1 MKKILFSLVIL
12 TFAGNIS
19 AQTGADVKKPSI
31 ALKVSAFD
39 FTTARAIQVNT
50 LGTVL
55 SNKSWEKLSNSKKS
69 IGVQYFKGINPK
81 IDFMVN
87 LDLASLSYPFY
98 ASSAIKSSFSST
110 GFVDKILRGNGVVAN
125 RFYAAADAGLNF
137 KMLSD
142 DHKVVPYLS
151 AGLGVSKFASNF
163 MAYAPVGAGIQ
174 IKANQGSFINILSTF
189 RAEMSSLTKTHFN
202 HSISYSLPLK
212 LKEKKPVVLPPPPP
226 PADTDN
232 DGVIDANDKCP
243 TVAGLAK
250 YAGCPI
256 PDTDKDGVNDEQD
269 KCPTV
274 AGLAKYAGCPI
285 PDTDKDGINDEQDKC
300 PTVAGLSRYNG
311 CPIPDTDKDGV
322 NDEVDACPTETGISA
337 NHGCPDVQPILS
349 QAASN
354 LKFATG
360 KSYLSVKQLANLD
373 AVVAILAK
381 YSNVSL
387 AIGGHTDNT
396 GAEKLNAK
404 LSSNRAAIVAKYLTK
419 KGVDVKRITTSG
431 FGYANPAADNKTK
444 EGRAQNRRSELTA
457 VYN

>member
-1 MKKILFSLVIL
+1 M
-12 TFAGNIS
+12 S
-19 AQTGADVKKPSI
+19 A
-31 ALKVSAFD
+31 
-39 FTTARAIQVNT
+39 
-50 LGTVL
+50 
-55 SNKSWEKLSNSKKS
+55 
-69 IGVQYFKGINPK
+69 
-81 IDFMVN
+81 
-87 LDLASLSYPFY
+87 
-98 ASSAIKSSFSST
+98 
-110 GFVDKILRGNGVVAN
+110 
-125 RFYAAADAGLNF
+125 
-137 KMLSD
+137 
-142 DHKVVPYLS
+142 
-151 AGLGVSKFASNF
+151 
-163 MAYAPVGAGIQ
+163 
-174 IKANQGSFINILSTF
+174 
-189 RAEMSSLTKTHFN
+189 LTKTHFN
-202 HSISYSLPLK
+202 HGVSYSMPLK

-232 DGVIDANDKCP
+232 DGVIDADDKCP

-322 NDEVDACPTETGISA
+322 NDEVDACPTEAGISA
-337 NHGCPDVQPILS
+337 NHGCPDVQPILT

-373 AVVAILAK
+373 AVVAVLAK

-404 LSSNRAAIVAKYLTK
+404 LSINRASVVAKYLTK
-419 KGVDVKRITTSG
+419 KGVDTKRITTSG
-431 FGYANPAADNKTK
+431 FGFANPTADNKTK

>member
-1 MKKILFSLVIL
+1 MKKILFSLIVL
-12 TFAGNIS
+12 AFAGNIS
-19 AQTGADVKKPSI
+19 AQTNANVKKPSL
-31 ALKVSAFD
+31 ALKISAFD

-50 LGTVL
+50 LGAVL
-55 SNKSWEKLSNSKKS
+55 SNKSWEKLSNSTKS
-69 IGVQYFKGINPK
+69 IGVQYFKGITPK
-81 IDFMVN
+81 MDFMVN
-87 LDLASLSYPFY
+87 LDLASLSYPYY
-98 ASSAIKSSFSST
+98 ASSGIKTTWGSAT
-110 GFVDKILRGNGVVAN
+110 GATSKG
-125 RFYAAADAGLNF
+125 FYAAADAGLNF
-137 KMLSD
+137 KIVSD

-151 AGLGVSKFASNF
+151 AGIGISKFATNF

-174 IKANQGSFINILSTF
+174 IKANHGSFINILSTF

-202 HSISYSLPLK
+202 HGVSYSMPLK

-256 PDTDKDGVNDEQD
+256 PDTDKDG
-269 KCPTV
+269 
-274 AGLAKYAGCPI
+274 
-285 PDTDKDGINDEQDKC
+285 INDEQDKC

-311 CPIPDTDKDGV
+311 CPIPDTDKDGI
-322 NDEVDACPTETGISA
+322 NDEVDACPTEAGISA
-337 NHGCPDVQPILS
+337 NHGCPDVQPILT

-373 AVVAILAK
+373 AVVAVLAK
-381 YSNVSL
+381 YTNVSV

-396 GAEKLNAK
+396 GAERLNSK
-404 LSSNRAAIVAKYLTK
+404 LSINRASVVAKYLIK
-419 KGVDVKRITTSG
+419 KGVDAKRITSSG

-444 EGRAQNRRSELTA
+444 EGRAQNRRAELTA

>member
-12 TFAGNIS
+12 AFAGNVS
-19 AQTGADVKKPSI
+19 AQTDANVKKPSI

-55 SNKSWEKLSNSKKS
+55 SNKSWEKLSNSTKS
-69 IGVQYFKGINPK
+69 IGVQYFKGVTPK
-81 IDFMVN
+81 MDFMVN
-87 LDLASLSYPFY
+87 LDFASLSYPFY
-98 ASSAIKSSFSST
+98 ASSLIQRT
-110 GFVDKILRGNGVVAN
+110 RGTASGATTED
-125 RFYAAADAGLNF
+125 FYAAADAGLNF

-151 AGLGVSKFASNF
+151 AGIGVGKFRSSY

-174 IKANQGSFINILSTF
+174 IKANHGSFINILSTF
-189 RAEMSSLTKTHFN
+189 RAEMSALTKTHFN
-202 HSISYSLPLK
+202 HGVSYSMPLK

-285 PDTDKDGINDEQDKC
+285 PDTDKDGVNDEQDKC

-311 CPIPDTDKDGV
+311 CPIPDTDNDGV
-322 NDEVDACPTETGISA
+322 NDEVDACPTESGISA
-337 NHGCPDVQPILS
+337 NHGCPDVQPILT
-349 QAASN
+349 QAAAN

-360 KSYLSVKQLANLD
+360 KSYLSTKQLANLD
-373 AVVAILAK
+373 AVVAVLAK
-381 YSNVSL
+381 YTNVSV

-404 LSSNRAAIVAKYLTK
+404 LSINRANVVAKYLAK
-419 KGVDVKRITTSG
+419 KGVDAKRITTSG
-431 FGYANPAADNKTK
+431 FGYTNPAADNKTK
-444 EGRAQNRRSELTA
+444 VGRAQNRRAELTA

>member
-1 MKKILFSLVIL
+1 MKKILFSLIVL
-12 TFAGNIS
+12 AFAGNVS
-19 AQTGADVKKPSI
+19 AQTDANVKKPSL

-50 LGTVL
+50 LGAVL
-55 SNKSWEKLSNSKKS
+55 SNKSWEKLSNSTKS
-69 IGVQYFKGINPK
+69 IGVQYFKGITSK
-81 IDFMVN
+81 MDFMVN
-87 LDLASLSYPFY
+87 LDLASLSYPYY
-98 ASSAIKSSFSST
+98 ASSGIKTTWGSASGATSK
-110 GFVDKILRGNGVVAN
+110 G
-125 RFYAAADAGLNF
+125 FYAAADAGLNF
-137 KMLSD
+137 KILTD

-151 AGLGVSKFASNF
+151 AGIGVSKFASNY

-174 IKANQGSFINILSTF
+174 IKANHGSFINILSTF
-189 RAEMSSLTKTHFN
+189 RAEMSALTKTHFN
-202 HSISYSLPLK
+202 HGVSYSMPLK

-256 PDTDKDGVNDEQD
+256 PDTDKDGINDEQD

-311 CPIPDTDKDGV
+311 CPIPDTDKDGI
-322 NDEVDACPTETGISA
+322 NDEVDACPTEAGISA
-337 NHGCPDVQPILS
+337 NHGCPDVQPILT

-354 LKFATG
+354 LRFATG
-360 KSYLSVKQLANLD
+360 KSYLSAKQLASLD
-373 AVVAILAK
+373 AVVAVLAK
-381 YSNVSL
+381 YTNVSV

-396 GAEKLNAK
+396 GAERLNSK
-404 LSSNRAAIVAKYLTK
+404 LSINRATVAAKYLIK
-419 KGVDVKRITTSG
+419 KGVDAKRITTSG

>member
-1 MKKILFSLVIL
+1 MKKILFSLIVL
-12 TFAGNIS
+12 AFAGNVS
-19 AQTGADVKKPSI
+19 AQTDANVKKPSL

-50 LGTVL
+50 LGAVL
-55 SNKSWEKLSNSKKS
+55 SNKSWEKLSNSTKS
-69 IGVQYFKGINPK
+69 IGIQYFKGITSK
-81 IDFMVN
+81 MDFMVN
-87 LDLASLSYPFY
+87 LDLASLSYPYY
-98 ASSAIKSSFSST
+98 ASSGIKTTWGSASGATSK
-110 GFVDKILRGNGVVAN
+110 G
-125 RFYAAADAGLNF
+125 FYAAADAGLNF
-137 KMLSD
+137 KILTD

-151 AGLGVSKFASNF
+151 AGIGVSKFASNY

-174 IKANQGSFINILSTF
+174 IKANHGSFINILSTF
-189 RAEMSSLTKTHFN
+189 RAEMSALTKTHFN
-202 HSISYSLPLK
+202 HGVSYSMPLK

-256 PDTDKDGVNDEQD
+256 PDTDKDGINDEQD

-311 CPIPDTDKDGV
+311 CPIPDTDKDGI
-322 NDEVDACPTETGISA
+322 NDEVDACPTEAGISA
-337 NHGCPDVQPILS
+337 NHGCPDVQPILT

-354 LKFATG
+354 LRFATG
-360 KSYLSVKQLANLD
+360 KSYLSAKQLASLD
-373 AVVAILAK
+373 AVVAVLAK
-381 YSNVSL
+381 YTNVSV

-396 GAEKLNAK
+396 GAERLNSK
-404 LSSNRAAIVAKYLTK
+404 LSINRATVAANYLIK
-419 KGVDVKRITTSG
+419 KGVDAKRITTSG

>member
-1 MKKILFSLVIL
+1 MKKILFSLIVL
-12 TFAGNIS
+12 AFAGNVS
-19 AQTGADVKKPSI
+19 AQTDANVKKPSL

-50 LGTVL
+50 LGAVL
-55 SNKSWEKLSNSKKS
+55 SNKSWEKLSNSTKS
-69 IGVQYFKGINPK
+69 IGVQYFKGITSK
-81 IDFMVN
+81 MDFMVN
-87 LDLASLSYPFY
+87 LDLASLSYPYY
-98 ASSAIKSSFSST
+98 ASSGIKTTWGSASGATSK
-110 GFVDKILRGNGVVAN
+110 G
-125 RFYAAADAGLNF
+125 FYAAADAGLNF
-137 KMLSD
+137 KILTD

-151 AGLGVSKFASNF
+151 AGIGVSKFASNY

-174 IKANQGSFINILSTF
+174 IKANHGSFINILSTF
-189 RAEMSSLTKTHFN
+189 RAEMSALTKTHFN
-202 HSISYSLPLK
+202 HGISYSMPLK

-256 PDTDKDGVNDEQD
+256 PDTDKDGINDEQD

-311 CPIPDTDKDGV
+311 CPIPDTDKDGI
-322 NDEVDACPTETGISA
+322 NDEVDACPTEAGISA
-337 NHGCPDVQPILS
+337 NHGCPDVQPILT

-354 LKFATG
+354 LRFATG
-360 KSYLSVKQLANLD
+360 KSYLSAKQLASLD
-373 AVVAILAK
+373 AVVAVLAK
-381 YSNVSL
+381 YTNVSV

-396 GAEKLNAK
+396 GAEKLNSK
-404 LSSNRAAIVAKYLTK
+404 LSINRATVAAKYLIK
-419 KGVDVKRITTSG
+419 KGVDAKRITTSG

-444 EGRAQNRRSELTA
+444 EGRAQNRRAELTA

>member
-12 TFAGNIS
+12 TFAGNVA
-19 AQTGADVKKPSI
+19 AQTDANVKKPSI

-55 SNKSWEKLSNSKKS
+55 SNKSWEKLSNSTKS

-98 ASSAIKSSFSST
+98 ASSLIKNAIGTASGAST
-110 GFVDKILRGNGVVAN
+110 KG
-125 RFYAAADAGLNF
+125 FYAAADAGLNF

-151 AGLGVSKFASNF
+151 ASIGVGKFRSNY

-174 IKANQGSFINILSTF
+174 IKANNGSFVNILSTF

-202 HSISYSLPLK
+202 HGVSYSMPLK
-212 LKEKKPVVLPPPPP
+212 LKEKKPVVLPPPPPP

-243 TVAGLAK
+243 TVS
-250 YAGCPI
+250 
-256 PDTDKDGVNDEQD
+256 
-269 KCPTV
+269 
-274 AGLAKYAGCPI
+274 GLAKYAGCPI

-322 NDEVDACPTETGISA
+322 NDEVDACPTEAGISA
-337 NHGCPDVQPILS
+337 NNGCPDVQPILT

-373 AVVAILAK
+373 AVIAVLAK

-396 GAEKLNAK
+396 GAEKLNSK
-404 LSSNRAAIVAKYLTK
+404 LSINRATVVAKYLIK
-419 KGVDVKRITTSG
+419 KGVDAKRITTSG

-457 VYN
+457 AYN

>member
-1 MKKILFSLVIL
+1 MKKILFSLFIL
-12 TFAGNIS
+12 AFAGNVS
-19 AQTGADVKKPSI
+19 AQTDANVKKPSI

-39 FTTARAIQVNT
+39 FTTARAIQVNS

-55 SNKSWEKLSNSKKS
+55 NNKSWEKFSNSTKS
-69 IGVQYFKGINPK
+69 IGVQYFKGISPK
-81 IDFMVN
+81 MDFMVN
-87 LDLASLSYPFY
+87 LDVASLSYPFY
-98 ASSAIKSSFSST
+98 ASSMIKNA
-110 GFVDKILRGNGVVAN
+110 RGTASGATTKG
-125 RFYAAADAGLNF
+125 FYAAADAGLNF
-137 KMLSD
+137 KMLTD
-142 DHKVVPYLS
+142 DHRVVPYLS
-151 AGLGVSKFASNF
+151 ASLGVGKFASNY

-226 PADTDN
+226 PAPVDTDN

-322 NDEVDACPTETGISA
+322 NDEVDACPTEAGISA
-337 NHGCPDVQPILS
+337 NHGCPDVQPVLT
-349 QAASN
+349 QTASN

-373 AVVAILAK
+373 AVVAVLAK
-381 YSNVSL
+381 YTNVSL

-404 LSSNRAAIVAKYLTK
+404 LSNNRAAVVAKYLTK
-419 KGVDVKRITTSG
+419 KGVDAKRITTSG

-444 EGRAQNRRSELTA
+444 QGRSQNRRAELTA